1 MLKLALGA
9 VVAIPAM
16 MFTAVLGTGVMIV
29 DVQAEDGRII
39 VPVPMLAAQLA
50 AAVIPEHHIPPIE
63 IPEEFAPAAREMVA
77 ALLDAPDGE
86 LVRVEDDGD
95 LVIVTKVGDVLEVIV
110 MEGDGE
116 EVRVNLPLDDAL
128 DLLIDAEDGLTPSEV
143 VSAVRGMRFTQLVDV
158 RDGDERVKV
167 SIW

>member
-29 DVQAEDGRII
+29 DVQEEDGRIV
-39 VPVPMLAAQLA
+39 VPVPMILAQLA
-50 AAVIPEHHIPPIE
+50 TAVIPAHHIPPIE
-63 IPEEFAPAAREMVA
+63 IPEEFVPAAQEMVA

-86 LVRVEDDGD
+86 LVRVEDDGE
-95 LVIVTKVGDVLEVIV
+95 LVTVSKVGDVLEVIV
-110 MEGDGE
+110 IEGDGE

>member
-9 VVAIPAM
+9 AVAIPAM

-29 DVQAEDGRII
+29 DVQEEDGRIV
-39 VPVPMLAAQLA
+39 VPVPLILVQLA
-50 AAVIPEHHIPPIE
+50 TAVIPEHHIPPIE
-63 IPEEFAPAAREMVA
+63 IPEEFLPAAREMVA

-95 LVIVTKVGDVLEVIV
+95 LVTVTKVGDLLEVMV
-110 MEGDGE
+110 LEGDGE
-116 EVRVNLPLDDAL
+116 EVRVNLPLESAL
-128 DLLIDAEDGLTPSEV
+128 DLLIDAEDGLTPWEA